1 MKYLSKYIPKEY
13 LELKINYCRQQLEKL
28 PVVTLQKSSD
38 ITRVITDNHRYSL
51 TSKNG
56 KYYLDLMKT
65 RDDLERR
72 LRLYQTIW
80 DCHFRGEPTRGCIPY
95 KANRVIYVDTNKPVI
110 MNREY
115 FDSLENDANDTYLKT
130 DNYRFNGIK
139 YRSAAER
146 DIAIFYTEMGIP
158 FKYEPRV
165 SLKGLVKPIYP
176 DFVPYFE
183 ELDTCKFHEHFGI
196 KNSSDYMNTVK
207 FKFSNFVNAGLI
219 QDVDVIFTFDTD
231 NTWFDPRCLSAK
243 LNGAIYQTI
252 CLNDTASDNRNA
264 PEKPAQIS

>member
-1 MKYLSKYIPKEY
+1 MNYLSKYIPKEY

-65 RDDLERR
+65 RDDLEFR

-80 DCHFRGEPTRGCIPY
+80 DCHFRGKPTGGCIPY

-196 KNSSDYMNTVK
+196 KESADYMTTTKIKYGNYAA
-207 FKFSNFVNAGLI
+207 AGLI
-219 QDVDVIFTFDTD
+219 PDLDILFTYDTEDMPFDI
-231 NTWFDPRCLSAK
+231 RYLSAK
-243 LNGAIYQTI
+243 LNSAVYGTAIIHKQ
-252 CLNDTASDNRNA
+252 
-264 PEKPAQIS
+264 

>member
-1 MKYLSKYIPKEY
+1 MDYINNYVPKEY
-13 LELKINYCRQQLEKL
+13 LALRINYRRQQLEKL
-28 PVVTLQKSSD
+28 PYVALRGNTITVSARRAVV
-38 ITRVITDNHRYSL
+38 NGHRYSL
-51 TSKNG
+51 TSQNG

-65 RDDLERR
+65 RDRLERE
-72 LRLYQTIW
+72 LKLYQTIW
-80 DCHFRGEPTRGCIPY
+80 DCNFKGDPSPNCIPR

-115 FDSLENDANDTYLKT
+115 FDSLENDANDSYPKT

-165 SLKGLVKPIYP
+165 MLKGLVKPVYP

-196 KNSSDYMNTVK
+196 KNSSDYSNTTK
-207 FKFSNFVNAGLI
+207 FKTNNFSNAGLV

-231 NTWFDPRCLSAK
+231 NTWLDPACMSAK
-243 LNGAIYQTI
+243 LNGAIVQTI
-252 CLNDTASDNRNA
+252 CLSNPT
-264 PEKPAQIS
+264 PESKIS